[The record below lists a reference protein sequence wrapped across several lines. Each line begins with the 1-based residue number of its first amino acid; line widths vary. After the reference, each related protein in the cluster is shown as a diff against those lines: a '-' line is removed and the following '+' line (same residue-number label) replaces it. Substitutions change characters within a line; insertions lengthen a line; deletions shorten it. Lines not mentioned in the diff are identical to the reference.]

1 MYTHHLTSLLAILV
15 LTSLAG
21 CNRSN
26 AKPEY
31 PVTGTVMF
39 DGKAVETG
47 TVLFRA
53 AEGDQRGFSGAIQ
66 NGNYE
71 LKATAG
77 KMKVQITATRLI
89 PGKFEEL
96 NPGEKSPVGEMYI
109 PARYNTLS
117 ELTAEVQAGSNKFDF
132 DLTAEA
138 KK

>member
-1 MYTHHLTSLLAILV
+1 MYTHHLTGLLAILV

-31 PVTGTVMF
+31 PVTGTVKF